1 MLGQQRRCGQ
11 VPLLHF
17 RCINRLI
24 QIADSSRLSSQVA
37 SSLENITHFLTHRF
51 LASSG
56 MSYANICYLV
66 PDNQAGETT
75 CFTSTVSD
83 NPRSETLMLSFAA
96 GSRRDFISAL
106 VRQGTLI
113 SEDFGPIKY
122 IVENPEQEALVEM
135 KSGKWVMYA
144 ARTLVVRFW
153 DLTKVSRVFLV
164 ILEREFT
171 TSIYQKADNLDILLV
186 LAGYV
191 LMHTTFIR
199 LFLSSRSLGSNFWL
213 TTAILSSSTLS
224 FMVALPIAGYL
235 RIPLDP
241 VSLIEALPFL
251 VCTVGFEKPL
261 RLARTVFSHPHLV
274 QPAIQEGR
282 LRGQMK
288 PARDLI
294 VEALDK
300 VGNIIVRDYVL
311 EIAVLLIGAYSK
323 VGGLKE
329 FCALAAL
336 LLTVDCAATA
346 TFYVAI
352 LSVMIEV
359 GLPLVT
365 CEGVSGPC
373 SLVLSQHSHAPIV
386 VGTPHQDVPRLV
398 IKKVIHVRCQAPHDC
413 ERSASDAKVHFAPA
427 NLGYIVGC
435 QGLSAQVTNQG
446 ERRKGGESCR
456 SFEVVVGKWV
466 PLLSITILTHP
477 FRSSHFFHFI
487 C

>member
-1 MLGQQRRCGQ
+1 M
-11 VPLLHF
+11 
-17 RCINRLI
+17 
-24 QIADSSRLSSQVA
+24 
-37 SSLENITHFLTHRF
+37 
-51 LASSG
+51 
-56 MSYANICYLV
+56 
-66 PDNQAGETT
+66 
-75 CFTSTVSD
+75 
-83 NPRSETLMLSFAA
+83 
-96 GSRRDFISAL
+96 
-106 VRQGTLI
+106 
-113 SEDFGPIKY
+113 
-122 IVENPEQEALVEM
+122 
-135 KSGKWVMYA
+135 
-144 ARTLVVRFW
+144 
-153 DLTKVSRVFLV
+153 DLTMPL
-164 ILEREFT
+164 
-171 TSIYQKADNLDILLV
+171 YQKADNLDILLV

-224 FMVALPIAGYL
+224 FMVALPVASYL

-261 RLARTVFSHPHLV
+261 RLARAVFSHPHLV

-359 GLPLVT
+359 RCNPPASRGSEFWGAAPF
-365 CEGVSGPC
+365 C
-373 SLVLSQHSHAPIV
+373 LVL
-386 VGTPHQDVPRLV
+386 
-398 IKKVIHVRCQAPHDC
+398 
-413 ERSASDAKVHFAPA
+413 
-427 NLGYIVGC
+427 
-435 QGLSAQVTNQG
+435 
-446 ERRKGGESCR
+446 
-456 SFEVVVGKWV
+456 
-466 PLLSITILTHP
+466 LL
-477 FRSSHFFHFI
+477 
-487 C
+487 

>member
-1 MLGQQRRCGQ
+1 MRALIRPISIHAASSPIETIVFFFVLATLAYFHVLSAIKHSSFFAPTSLPSLRPSHARWHNGDWATVQEGEWYSALRSHVTTVDLQQLVMSFEARTAKK
-11 VPLLHF
+11 
-17 RCINRLI
+17 ISEN
-24 QIADSSRLSSQVA
+24 SRLSSQVA

-51 LASSG
+51 PVASG
-56 MSYANICYLV
+56 NLYPNICHPV
-66 PDNQAGETT
+66 SRDQDGEPT
-75 CFTSTVSD
+75 CFTSTFSD
-83 NPRSETLMLSFAA
+83 IPRSESLTLSFTA
-96 GSRRDFISAL
+96 GSRKDFISAL
-106 VRQGTLI
+106 AKQGTLI
-113 SEDFGPIKY
+113 SDDFGPIKY
-122 IVENPEQEALVEM
+122 LVENPEHETVSEM
-135 KSGKWVMYA
+135 KSGKWVVYA

-153 DLTKVSRVFLV
+153 DLTK
-164 ILEREFT
+164 
-171 TSIYQKADNLDILLV
+171 KADNLDILLV

-213 TTAILSSSTLS
+213 TTAILSSSILS
-224 FMVALPIAGYL
+224 FMVALPVANYL

-274 QPAIQEGR
+274 QPAIHEGR

-288 PARDLI
+288 PAPDLI
-294 VEALDK
+294 MEALDK
-300 VGNIIVRDYVL
+300 VGNIIVRDYLL

-359 GLPLVT
+359 RFKSLRVT
-365 CEGVSGPC
+365 CCRVFGGRVSC
-373 SLVLSQHSHAPIV
+373 LVLCPI
-386 VGTPHQDVPRLV
+386 L
-398 IKKVIHVRCQAPHDC
+398 C
-413 ERSASDAKVHFAPA
+413 
-427 NLGYIVGC
+427 L
-435 QGLSAQVTNQG
+435 
-446 ERRKGGESCR
+446 
-456 SFEVVVGKWV
+456 
-466 PLLSITILTHP
+466 
-477 FRSSHFFHFI
+477 
-487 C
+487 